1 MSEEAPKTE
10 PTWPRVHKLKHPI
23 DFAGERIAALTFR
36 RGKLGDIKGMK
47 LEGVPPVDHLL
58 LIASRMCGTPV
69 AALEMLDGDDAEPVL
84 EIALTFF
91 TKCLGAGS

>member
-1 MSEEAPKTE
+1 MSEEASKPE
-10 PTWPRVHKLKHPI
+10 PTWPRVVKLKHPI
-23 DFAGERIAALTFR
+23 DFAGERISELSFR

-47 LEGVPPVDHLL
+47 LDGVPPVDQLL
-58 LIASRMCGTPV
+58 AIASRMCVKPV
-69 AALEMLDGDDAEPVL
+69 AALEMIDGDDAEPVL